1 MKTRVLAVLGALLA
15 VTATGCSSRKEP
27 ESAASTPPAAANPSA
42 AAGQAQAPSDAAA
55 SAGAAAEPAAGAH
68 KNDPSVVN
76 FAGFGPA
83 HFGDDEEHV
92 RMAWGYPL
100 VSGKPA
106 AGSTCYYLA
115 MDPPPENGR
124 GIRFMMEEGKFARY
138 DVDVP
143 LHVAPGDFVVGDD
156 GDAVRKAFAG
166 RVDDEPHKYVENG
179 RTLTVSAPDGGA
191 SKLVFEIDAADK
203 ISNWRIGL
211 PPQVYYVEGC
221 G

>member
-1 MKTRVLAVLGALLA
+1 MSTRVFAVVAALLA
-15 VTATGCSSRKEP
+15 VAATGCSSRKEP
-27 ESAASTPPAAANPSA
+27 ESAASPPPTAANSSA
-42 AAGQAQAPSDAAA
+42 AAGQAPAPSDAAA
-55 SAGAAAEPAAGAH
+55 SAGAAAEPALGAH
-68 KNDPSVVN
+68 KNDPAVVN

-124 GIRFMMEEGKFARY
+124 GIRFMMEEGKFVRY

-143 LHVAPGDFVVGDD
+143 LHVAPGDIVVGDD
-156 GDAVRKAFAG
+156 GEAVRKAFAG
-166 RVDDEPHKYVENG
+166 RIDEQPHKYVEGG
-179 RTLTVSAPDGGA
+179 RTLTVSALYGGA
-191 SKLVFEIDAADK
+191 AKLVFEIDAAGK
-203 ISNWRIGL
+203 VGNWRIGV

>member
-1 MKTRVLAVLGALLA
+1 MKTGVCAVLGVLFA
-15 VTATGCSSRKEP
+15 VATSGCSPRESP
-27 ESAASTPPAAANPSA
+27 QSAAPAEVPPASESQPSA
-42 AAGQAQAPSDAAA
+42 AAS
-55 SAGAAAEPAAGAH
+55 AH
-68 KNDPSVVN
+68 KNDPAVVN

-106 AGSTCYYLA
+106 AGSTCFYLA
-115 MDPPPENGR
+115 MDPPPDNGR
-124 GIRFMMEEGKFARY
+124 GIRFMMEEGKFVRY

-143 LHVAPGDFVVGDD
+143 LHVAPGDVVVGDD

-166 RVDDEPHKYVENG
+166 RVDDQPHKYIEGG

-191 SKLVFEIDAADK
+191 ARLVFEIDAAGK
-203 ISNWRIGL
+203 ISNWRIGI

>member
-1 MKTRVLAVLGALLA
+1 MKTRVGAVLGVLFA
-15 VTATGCSSRKEP
+15 VGTSGCSPRESP
-27 ESAASTPPAAANPSA
+27 QSAAPADAPPASVSQPSV
-42 AAGQAQAPSDAAA
+42 
-55 SAGAAAEPAAGAH
+55 AAGAH
-68 KNDPSVVN
+68 KNDPAVVN

-115 MDPPPENGR
+115 MDPPPDNGR
-124 GIRFMMEEGKFARY
+124 GIRFMMDEGKFVRY

-143 LHVAPGDFVVGDD
+143 LHVAPGDVIVGDD
-156 GDAVRKAFAG
+156 GDVVRKAFAG
-166 RVDDEPHKYVENG
+166 RVDDQPHKYIEGG

-191 SKLVFEIDAADK
+191 ARLVFEIDAAGK
-203 ISNWRIGL
+203 ISNWRIGV
-211 PPQVYYVEGC
+211 PPQVHYVEGC

>member
-1 MKTRVLAVLGALLA
+1 MKTRLCAVLGVLFA
-15 VTATGCSSRKEP
+15 VATSGCSPRESP
-27 ESAASTPPAAANPSA
+27 QSAAPADAPPASVSQPSA
-42 AAGQAQAPSDAAA
+42 AAS
-55 SAGAAAEPAAGAH
+55 AH
-68 KNDPSVVN
+68 KNDPAVVN

-115 MDPPPENGR
+115 MDPPPDDGL
-124 GIRFMMEEGKFARY
+124 GIRFMMEEGKFVRY

-143 LHVAPGDFVVGDD
+143 LHVAPGDVVVGDD
-156 GDAVRKAFAG
+156 GDVVRKALAG
-166 RVDDEPHKYVENG
+166 RVDDQPHKYIEGG

-191 SKLVFEIDAADK
+191 ARLVFEIDAAGK
-203 ISNWRIGL
+203 ISNWRIGV

>member
-1 MKTRVLAVLGALLA
+1 MPPTLAWLERTMVRRAASSNGVDSYACFSACERYRYVLARVWD
-15 VTATGCSSRKEP
+15 
-27 ESAASTPPAAANPSA
+27 SARPRIAFCGLNPSTA
-42 AAGQAQAPSDAAA
+42 D
-55 SAGAAAEPAAGAH
+55 EH
-68 KNDPSVVN
+68 KNDPTVVN

-115 MDPPPENGR
+115 MDPAPENGR
-124 GIRFMMEEGKFARY
+124 GIRFMMEEGKFVRY
-138 DVDVP
+138 DVDMP
-143 LHVAPGDFVVGDD
+143 LHVAPGDIVVGDD
-156 GDAVRKAFAG
+156 VEAVRKAFAG
-166 RVDDEPHKYVENG
+166 RIDEQPHKYVEGG

-191 SKLVFEIDAADK
+191 AKLVFEIDAAGK
-203 ISNWRIGL
+203 ISNWRIGV